1 MNLEIDRARQA
12 EAGASEAAAR
22 DAHRAARDAHRV
34 ARDAHRVAVRFLGVD
49 FAHREAEVLKNASF
63 HVHEGEFVALI
74 GPNGSGKTTILR
86 LILGLARPGAGSI
99 EVFGAP
105 PELARGA
112 VGYVPQSMSFDRAF
126 PISVEEVV
134 RMGRLSGT
142 GRDCLKGGC
151 SDVDDALAMADVAD
165 LRDRPYAALSGGQR
179 RRVLVAR
186 ALASRPRL
194 LVLDEPTANMDE
206 DSERRLYA
214 VLGSLKGSTT
224 VIIATHDMDFVSALT
239 DVVLCV
245 NGRGGE
251 EAPGGVTRH
260 ASGPVER
267 VSSGHYGGA
276 VLQVLHDTDLPDDAR
291 CASCASVDPDPD
303 PDAPPAPHGG
313 ER

>member
-1 MNLEIDRARQA
+1 MNLEIDRARRA

-260 ASGPVER
+260 ASGPVEH

-291 CASCASVDPDPD
+291 CASCAPVDT
-303 PDAPPAPHGG
+303 DAEPQGG